1 MVGDGGVGEVGEGL
15 GPALTPAPWE
25 AAGGWGLSVCPLQ
38 QMVVPEKSQQHLA
51 SHEHER
57 HEWNQHVP
65 NFLWKMLCRKTV
77 VLCVKLLI
85 WGWQPEVLWWW
96 ERTNSCKLASDLY
109 VRIFLSLPAPPEPPP
124 PQSLT
129 KRVTNVTQYTIVSQ
143 PSPQVSV

>member
-1 MVGDGGVGEVGEGL
+1 MDGGRQRGRRGRRGL
-15 GPALTPAPWE
+15 RGFGALASASASEQRAALTPAPWE

-85 WGWQPEVLWWW
+85 WDWQPEVMWWW
-96 ERTNSCKLASDLY
+96 ERTNSCKLASDVY
-109 VRIFLSLPAPPEPPP
+109 VRIFLSL
-124 PQSLT
+124 
-129 KRVTNVTQYTIVSQ
+129 
-143 PSPQVSV
+143 SPLLLSHPLPNL